1 MMATRVRSMLQACI
15 YEKSLRLHDASA
27 NVPPVTLMQVDTGK
41 VEDLTY
47 SLHTLWDGDFVA
59 FGDVFLIS
67 LQPKHVFFPFSFLF
81 ANLRFGRTSINDP
94 VMTSTSPTYISS

>member
-47 SLHTLWDGDFVA
+47 SLHTLWDG
-59 FGDVFLIS
+59 I
-67 LQPKHVFFPFSFLF
+67 
-81 ANLRFGRTSINDP
+81 
-94 VMTSTSPTYISS
+94 